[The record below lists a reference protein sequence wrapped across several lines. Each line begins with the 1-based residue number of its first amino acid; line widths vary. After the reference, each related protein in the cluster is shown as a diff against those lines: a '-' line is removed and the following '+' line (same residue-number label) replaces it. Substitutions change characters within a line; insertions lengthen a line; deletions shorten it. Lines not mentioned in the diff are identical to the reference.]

1 MATFP
6 YGYGGQM
13 LTRAQLESLTTV
25 KRLHPEFWRR
35 YIALC
40 EFAATKGVPLGVGC
54 GWRIQPNPPPPGFAP
69 PGNSNHEG
77 FPGPNDGMAVAIDTV
92 LQSSWDWMEQNLAA
106 YGLRSFRNVNNEPWH
121 IQPHEIPASRSYRTT
136 PWTLPVFALPED
148 DEVTDADIL
157 KVAATTAKVLA
168 KDPAFLNAVSDI
180 VWAEKIGTGDNQE
193 AAREKLRQVDNRV
206 ERIEKAVVKAG

>member
-77 FPGPNDGMAVAIDTV
+77 FRGPHDGMAVAIDTA
-92 LQSSWDWMEQNLAA
+92 LQSSCDGMAQNLAA
-106 YGLRSFRNVNNEPWH
+106 YGLRTS
-121 IQPHEIPASRSYRTT
+121 A
-136 PWTLPVFALPED
+136 
-148 DEVTDADIL
+148 DA
-157 KVAATTAKVLA
+157 KH
-168 KDPAFLNAVSDI
+168 P
-180 VWAEKIGTGDNQE
+180 
-193 AAREKLRQVDNRV
+193 RV
-206 ERIEKAVVKAG
+206 H

>member
-13 LTRAQLESLTTV
+13 LTRAQLEQLTTV
-25 KRLHPEFWRR
+25 KKLHPEMWRR

-40 EFAATKGVPLGVGC
+40 EFAATKGVRLGVGC

-92 LQSSWDWMEQNLAA
+92 LQSSWDWMEGNLAK
-106 YGLRSFRNVNNEPWH
+106 YGLKSFRHVNSEPWH
-121 IQPHEIPASRSYRTT
+121 IQPHEIPNGRNYRKE
-136 PWTLPVFALPED
+136 PWNLPRFALPED
-148 DEVTDADIL
+148 DDVTDADIL
-157 KVAATTAKVLA
+157 KVAATTAKVLSTN
-168 KDPAFLNAVSDI
+168 KAFLNAVADI
-180 VWAEKIGTGDNQE
+180 VWNEQIGVADQKQ
-193 AAREKLRQVDNRV
+193 AARERLRNADNGV
-206 ERIEKAVVKAG
+206 ERIEKKLAAR